1 MYITLRKVILNGEL
15 QLRNSN
21 SDKIKTHILPRN
33 LCDWVNKSVESMEL
47 GRFNPKDS
55 KVKIV
60 LIAYLDKKVEIEVL
74 FFSSSRNAWV
84 AWFSKLNFV

>member
-1 MYITLRKVILNGEL
+1 MYITPRKVILNGEL

-21 SDKIKTHILPRN
+21 PDKIKTHILPRN

-47 GRFNPKDS
+47 GRFNPKGS

-74 FFSSSRNAWV
+74 FFFFFKAV
-84 AWFSKLNFV
+84 EMHELLNSQS

>member
-1 MYITLRKVILNGEL
+1 
-15 QLRNSN
+15 
-21 SDKIKTHILPRN
+21 
-33 LCDWVNKSVESMEL
+33 MEL

-74 FFSSSRNAWV
+74 FFFQAVEMHELLDSQS
-84 AWFSKLNFV
+84 

>member
-1 MYITLRKVILNGEL
+1 
-15 QLRNSN
+15 
-21 SDKIKTHILPRN
+21 
-33 LCDWVNKSVESMEL
+33 MEL

-74 FFSSSRNAWV
+74 FFFFPSSRNA
-84 AWFSKLNFV
+84 